1 MDGGEHCVPY
11 LERKPKREARMATQT
26 RDGERWTQDQIDAVE
41 KAKEQQRR
49 REQEANKKR
58 EADSQSRQAENR
70 Q

>member
-1 MDGGEHCVPY
+1 
-11 LERKPKREARMATQT
+11 MATQT